1 MSYPTRRLFVPR
13 SRFRRHRSIFPRIL
27 FLIGALGVAA
37 LAGIW
42 AQDTPQP
49 VTEASVEPAPE
60 AAPLVIASAGPY
72 RPLLDPGFSLGP
84 APLPFGQSAPL
95 GGGWQRADPAS
106 PAPVEPA
113 PAAEPPVA
121 ATAAAAP
128 APEVAQPAP
137 PETPKLAENAPLP
150 LPRPADL
157 RLPKAPD
164 SPRVAERRLSRRMQA
179 VAAVQP
185 KPEDNRSFF
194 EKLFGAQPSST
205 PAPALAYAAPQDDV
219 VDQSRGRR
227 LSPTLPGATVSAQA
241 TAIYDISAKT
251 VYMPNGDRL
260 EAHSGLGDKMDD
272 PRYVHV
278 RMKGATPPHV
288 YDLKERE
295 ALFHGVRAIR
305 LHPVGGSGKIHGRA
319 GLLAHS
325 YLLGPRGDSNGCVSF
340 KDYDKFLQAYLRG
353 EVKRL
358 VVVASM

>member
-13 SRFRRHRSIFPRIL
+13 SRFRRRRSLFPRIL
-27 FLIGALGVAA
+27 FLTGALGVAA
-37 LAGIW
+37 LAGLW
-42 AQDTPQP
+42 AQDAPGP
-49 VTEASVEPAPE
+49 VMQASVEPVPE
-60 AAPLVIASAGPY
+60 AAPLVVASAGPY

-84 APLPFGQSAPL
+84 VPLPLGQSAPL
-95 GGGWQRADPAS
+95 GGDWQRAEPAS
-106 PAPVEPA
+106 PASVEPA
-113 PAAEPPVA
+113 PAAEPPAAPVVA
-121 ATAAAAP
+121 AEAAP
-128 APEVAQPAP
+128 PALPEASRLVAG
-137 PETPKLAENAPLP
+137 TPLP
-150 LPRPADL
+150 LPRPAEL
-157 RLPKAPD
+157 ALPKAQD
-164 SPRVAERRLSRRMQA
+164 TPRVAERRLSRRMQA

-194 EKLFGAQPSST
+194 EKLFGAQPSSK

-241 TAIYDISAKT
+241 TAIYDISART

-319 GLLAHS
+319 GLLAHT

-340 KDYDKFLQAYLRG
+340 KDYEKFLQAYLRG